1 MSVFNNF
8 NINMKKNLL
17 ILVSLF
23 LLSSCATII
32 SGTTTSVNLSPSDP
46 EAENVK
52 VQVQSKYS
60 VQNITLPGSVMIK
73 KSSGP
78 IDIIVKDKCFREQ
91 TTTINSTVDYWFLGN
106 IITGGLIG
114 TTTDALSGALWTYDD
129 TAVVDVVPNGTCKPE
144 K

>member
-1 MSVFNNF
+1 
-8 NINMKKNLL
+8 MKKNLL
-17 ILVSLF
+17 VLISLF

-52 VQVQSKYS
+52 VQVHSKYTI
-60 VQNITLPGSVMIK
+60 QNLTLPSSIMVK
-73 KSSGP
+73 KGSGP
-78 IDIIVKDKCFREQ
+78 LNVTVKDKCFREQ
-91 TTTINSTVDYWFLGN
+91 TTTLDSKVDYWFLGN
-106 IITGGLIG
+106 IITGGLTG

-129 TAVVDVVPNGTCKPE
+129 TAVVNVVPNGTCKSE

>member
-1 MSVFNNF
+1 M
-8 NINMKKNLL
+8 
-17 ILVSLF
+17 
-23 LLSSCATII
+23 SSCATII

-60 VQNITLPGSVMIK
+60 VQNITLPGSIMVK
-73 KSSGP
+73 KGSGSLNVV
-78 IDIIVKDKCFREQ
+78 VKDKCFREQ
-91 TTTINSTVDYWFLGN
+91 ATVVNSKVDYWFLGN
-106 IITGGLIG
+106 IITGGVFG

-129 TAVVDVVPNGTCKPE
+129 AAVVNVVPNGTCKPT